1 VSGEEIIKMVLENNS
16 SMEKRTIL
24 SQEKILK
31 KKENRH
37 KYKIWITPITLLN
50 VIETIFQDNPK
61 NIK

>member
-1 VSGEEIIKMVLENNS
+1 MVLENNS